1 MTRISLDRA
10 MDIYRF
16 WFGAP
21 GGAAFREGREM
32 WFRGGPALDAALRR
46 DFLADHERAAAGRLD
61 PWRADWR
68 GCLASILLLDQFP
81 RNMFRGRARSFATDP
96 MALDL
101 ARHALAEGHAGG
113 REPVELCFF
122 YLPFEHSERLEDQE
136 RCVALFEALPE
147 HELRATWIDYAVQH
161 RDIIARF
168 GRFPHRNRILGR
180 ASTAEEIAFL
190 AETDQHF
197 GTVPEHREED

>member
-1 MTRISLDRA
+1 MVQGPGDRA
-10 MDIYRF
+10 AEIYRF

-21 GGAAFREGREM
+21 GGVAFREGREM
-32 WFRGGPALDAALRR
+32 WFQGGAGLDEALRR
-46 DFLADHERAAAGRLD
+46 DFLADHERAAAGLLGR
-61 PWRADWR
+61 WRTDWR
-68 GCLASILLLDQFP
+68 GCLALILLLDQFP
-81 RNMFRGRARSFATDP
+81 RNMFRGRARAFATDA

-101 ARHALAEGHAGG
+101 ARHALAVGHTAG

-147 HELRATWIDYAVQH
+147 HDLRATWIDYAVEH

-168 GRFPHRNRILGR
+168 GRFPHRNHILGR
-180 ASTAEEIAFL
+180 AGTAEETAFL
-190 AETDQHF
+190 EETGTRF
-197 GTVPEHREED
+197 GTDPDRPDA